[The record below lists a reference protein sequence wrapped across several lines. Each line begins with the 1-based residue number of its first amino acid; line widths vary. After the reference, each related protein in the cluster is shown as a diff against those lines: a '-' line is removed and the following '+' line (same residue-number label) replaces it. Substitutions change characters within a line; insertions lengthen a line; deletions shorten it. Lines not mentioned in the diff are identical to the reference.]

1 MIIGFLIGMILN
13 LIYSYFSNRIYFLTD
28 FKRELLNPNILQVS
42 RNLLNSNS
50 IFRKF
55 LKNKYNKNLV
65 RDMITINNLT
75 NIVSEKNNNK
85 TKPLS
90 ITCAT
95 TNNLNVA
102 FSTALLLSDCLSKEN
117 SRILISDFTYKSKSV
132 ENYLIKNNFKK
143 SEKYKEILL
152 LKENISY
159 KKCNFNDNDKI
170 LECTSQ
176 YKNDFD
182 VIIVI
187 LNNTQN
193 SLESI
198 KKMQNSDFFI
208 FIGVANKIKY
218 NETKL
223 IRDSLGTNMSKCAAG
238 IFIQN

>member
-1 MIIGFLIGMILN
+1 M
-13 LIYSYFSNRIYFLTD
+13 
-28 FKRELLNPNILQVS
+28 
-42 RNLLNSNS
+42 
-50 IFRKF
+50 
-55 LKNKYNKNLV
+55 
-65 RDMITINNLT
+65 
-75 NIVSEKNNNK
+75 
-85 TKPLS
+85 
-90 ITCAT
+90 
-95 TNNLNVA
+95 A

-117 SRILISDFTYKSKSV
+117 SRILISDFTYKSKFV

-198 KKMQNSDFFI
+198 KKNSDFYI
-208 FIGVANKIKY
+208 YWCG
-218 NETKL
+218 
-223 IRDSLGTNMSKCAAG
+223 
-238 IFIQN
+238 